1 MFDELLETRGR
12 REQRSVGGTIAS
24 VVIHSALIVGTVVA
38 TAGGSTPPPAVRDP
52 HLIFVA
58 TAHPEHPPSP
68 AVRRPTGLSSAPVFC
83 VCATIELPSP
93 PDFDPPL
100 GAPIEPG
107 TVGTPGSGQPGAP
120 VIGNSSSVPDGGG
133 LWTEAIVE
141 KPAFALPGSPVPVY
155 PELLRRAGVVG
166 EVVAQFVVD
175 TSGRVEPGSFRPQR
189 ETHPLFAAA
198 VARVLPRMRFVAA
211 EVGGH
216 HVRQLVQQSF
226 VFAIER

>member
-1 MFDELLETRGR
+1 MFDELLETRAR
-12 REQRSVGGTIAS
+12 REQRSAGGTIAS

-58 TAHPEHPPSP
+58 PAHPEHPPSP
-68 AVRRPTGLSSAPVFC
+68 AVRRPTVLSSAPVFC

-93 PDFDPPL
+93 PDFDPPR

-107 TVGTPGSGQPGAP
+107 TVGTPGSARPGAP
-120 VIGNSSSVPDGGG
+120 VIGNPGSVPDGGG

-141 KPAFALPGSPVPVY
+141 KPALALPGSPVPAY
-155 PELLRRAGVVG
+155 PELLRRAGVVE

-175 TSGRVEPGSFRPQR
+175 TSGRVEPDSFRALR